1 MNTRTRLVIY
11 AAVAGAL
18 GVLVALGIVTTDQSD
33 SALAVTSAG
42 LDLAAAAAL
51 ALAARRITPDS
62 WSGLRLA
69 LYVLTSAVL
78 TAAGAWGVIAPETSS
93 AILGAADEVLSAL
106 GVVLLGVA
114 AQKVPPT
121 DYLPKRGYQHL
132 GLGPTPKD
140 EL

>member
-1 MNTRTRLVIY
+1 MSTRARLVIY

-33 SALAVTSAG
+33 AALAVTSAA

-69 LYVLTSAVL
+69 LYVLVSAVL
-78 TAAGAWGVIAPETSS
+78 TAAGAWGLLAPEASS
-93 AILGAADEVLSAL
+93 AILGAADEVLSAM

-114 AQKVPPT
+114 AGKVPPA
-121 DYLPKRGYQHL
+121 DYLPERGYPGEWNDRRNTQ
-132 GLGPTPKD
+132 
-140 EL
+140 

>member
-18 GVLVALGIVTTDQSD
+18 GVLVALGVVTTDQSD
-33 SALAVTSAG
+33 AALAVTSAA

-69 LYVLTSAVL
+69 LYVLVSAVL
-78 TAAGAWGVIAPETSS
+78 TAAGAWGLLAPEASS
-93 AILGAADEVLSAL
+93 VILGAADEVLSAL

-114 AQKVPPT
+114 AGKVPPA
-121 DYLPKRGYQHL
+121 DYLPERGYPGEWNDRRNTQ
-132 GLGPTPKD
+132 
-140 EL
+140 

>member
-1 MNTRTRLVIY
+1 MSTRTRAVLY

-18 GVLVALGIVTTDQSD
+18 GVLVALGVITADQSD
-33 SALAVTSAG
+33 AVLAAARAA

-51 ALAARRITPDS
+51 ALAARRVTVDS

-93 AILGAADEVLSAL
+93 VILGATDEVLSAL

-114 AQKVPPT
+114 VRKVPPA
-121 DYLPKRGYQHL
+121 DYEPRRAKHD
-132 GLGPTPKD
+132 D
-140 EL
+140 EEQRWTA

>member
-1 MNTRTRLVIY
+1 MSTRARLVIY
-11 AAVAGAL
+11 ATVAGAL

-69 LYVLTSAVL
+69 LYVLVSAVL
-78 TAAGAWGVIAPETSS
+78 TAAGAWGLLAPEASS
-93 AILGAADEVLSAL
+93 AILGAADEVLSAM

-114 AQKVPPT
+114 AQKVPPA
-121 DYLPKRGYQHL
+121 DYEPQRAQADGEGQRWL
-132 GLGPTPKD
+132 T
-140 EL
+140 